1 MAHPPNQTPP
11 SPSSECK
18 GRETTADNSLP
29 HPLTRGR
36 VMTIRASAT
45 RHHRDQDNKGYL
57 LLRLIIMVLRLVMVK
72 DLALDMDTV
81 MGLVPIVDRAAMTGS
96 NPHYD

>member
-1 MAHPPNQTPP
+1 MVNPTNQTPP
-11 SPSSECK
+11 SPNSECK
-18 GRETTADNSLP
+18 GRETTADNNLP
-29 HPLTRGR
+29 PPLTRER

-57 LLRLIIMVLRLVMVK
+57 LLRLTIMVFRLVMVK

-81 MGLVPIVDRAAMTGS
+81 MGLVPIVDREAMTGS